1 MPFAEVVNH
10 ANGGAAGIR
19 LHYRTD
25 GDRAHPCLVLSNSL
39 GTDLSMWDAQASQL
53 AADFFVVRYD
63 TRGHGLSG
71 NGSGPA
77 SVGDLGHD
85 VLALLDHLDVEK
97 ASFCGISMGGL
108 TGQWLGINAPTRIA
122 RLVLANTAAKIGSA
136 DGWVTRAAHV
146 RATGLDAIADSAPS
160 RWFTPA
166 FIASAP
172 ETVARMV
179 ATLRAQDA
187 QGYAN
192 CCDALA
198 HADLRA
204 DVGAIVAPTLI
215 VAGADDPVTT
225 VADGEW
231 LRDHIRGARL
241 ATVPA
246 SHISSVEAEAE
257 FTRAVRGFLLG

>member
-1 MPFAEVVNH
+1 MPLAE
-10 ANGGAAGIR
+10 AAGIP

-25 GDRAHPCLVLSNSL
+25 GVRSSPCLVLSNSL
-39 GTDLSMWDAQASQL
+39 GTDLSMWDAQASRL

-63 TRGHGLSG
+63 TRGHGKSG
-71 NGSGPA
+71 NGVGPA
-77 SVGDLGHD
+77 SIDDLGND
-85 VLALLDHLDVEK
+85 VLALLDHLDIRK

-108 TGQWLGINAPTRIA
+108 TGQWLGIHAPARIT
-122 RLVLANTAAKIGSA
+122 RLVLANTAAKIGNA
-136 DGWVTRAAHV
+136 DGWTTRAAHV
-146 RATGLDAIADSAPS
+146 RATGLDAIADGAPS

-198 HADLRA
+198 HADLRT
-204 DVGAIVAPTLI
+204 DVGSIVAPTLI

-225 VADGEW
+225 VGDGEW
-231 LRDHIRGARL
+231 LRDHIRGASL
-241 ATVPA
+241 AIVPA
-246 SHISSVEAEAE
+246 SHISSIEAEEE
-257 FTRAVRGFLLG
+257 FTRAVRDFLLG